1 MQFSLAD
8 LPGKARYKLLT
19 ATVVPRPIAWV
30 SSLSADGTLNLAPFS
45 YFNVVSSD
53 PPVLLFSVGQR
64 DSVTA
69 KDTLTNIEHAREFVV
84 NTVSERVLEVMNTSA
99 INAPPNVSE
108 FELAQVTPEPSAV
121 IATPRVL
128 ESPVS
133 FECKLFDLYRINQNT
148 VIFGEV
154 LAMHVD
160 DDIYLGDY
168 KIDML
173 RLKPVGRLAGAT
185 YSLQGEVVALER
197 PVYKP

>member
-8 LPGKARYKLLT
+8 LPSKARYKLLT

-30 SSLSADGTLNLAPFS
+30 SSVGADGTLNLAPFS

-69 KDTLTNIEHAREFVV
+69 KDTLTNIEHAKEFVV
-84 NTVSERVLEVMNTSA
+84 NTVNERVLEAMNMSA

-108 FELAQVTPEPSAV
+108 FELAQVTPAPSSV

-168 KIDML
+168 KIDMHK
-173 RLKPVGRLAGAT
+173 LKPVGRLAGAT

>member
-8 LPGKARYKLLT
+8 LPSKARYKLLT

-30 SSLSADGTLNLAPFS
+30 SSRSAEGTLNLAPFS

-53 PPVLLFSVGQR
+53 PPILLFSVGQR

-69 KDTLTNIEHAREFVV
+69 KDTLANIEHAKEFVV
-84 NTVSERVLEVMNTSA
+84 NTVSERVLEAMNTSA

-108 FELAQVTPEPSAV
+108 FELAQVTPEPASI

-128 ESPVS
+128 ESSVS

-148 VIFGEV
+148 VVFGEV

-160 DDIYLGDY
+160 DDIYMGDY
-168 KIDML
+168 KIDMYK
-173 RLKPVGRLAGAT
+173 LKPVGRLAGAT
-185 YSLQGEVVALER
+185 YSLQGEIIALER

>member
-30 SSLSADGTLNLAPFS
+30 SSLGADGTLNLAPFS

-69 KDTLTNIEHAREFVV
+69 KDTLTNIEQAKEFVV
-84 NTVSERVLEVMNTSA
+84 NTVSERVLEAMNMSA

-108 FELAQVTPEPSAV
+108 FELAEVTPAPSSV

-168 KIDML
+168 KIDMHK
-173 RLKPVGRLAGAT
+173 LKPVGRLAGAT